1 MQKAKKNRLAVAA
14 AAFLLMLVLFTGWY
28 AVAANYDY
36 PALSGVYVLN
46 QNAEKCVLDLHSDR
60 TFTEELVRSGNVQR
74 ATGTW
79 HRYGESHVSF
89 SQEFLTLAGQEL
101 NASGEPHGEFGK
113 RLGLFPI
120 LTLAPLPNGPKLHKH
135 FFARPTI

>member
-1 MQKAKKNRLAVAA
+1 MEKAQKNRLFVAA
-14 AAFLLMLVLFTGWY
+14 AVFFLMVVLFTGWY

-36 PALSGVYVLN
+36 PALAGVYVLD
-46 QNAEKCVLDLHSDR
+46 QNAEHCVLDLHSDR
-60 TFTEELVRSGNVQR
+60 TFTEELVRSGNTQR

-89 SQEFLTLAGQEL
+89 SREFLTVAGQEL
-101 NASGEPHGEFGK
+101 NASGEPHGEFEK

-120 LTLAPLPNGPKLHKH
+120 LTLAPLPDGPKLHKQ
-135 FFARPTI
+135 FFR